1 MSTSIEAIQQQLRAE
16 GMDGWLFYD
25 HHRRDPLAY
34 AILGLPDS
42 LSASR
47 RWYYF
52 VPAEGEPRGMAHR
65 IEAHHLDTL
74 PGPKQ
79 LYSTWQEQRGAIEAM
94 LGNAR
99 RVAMQHSP
107 NCDIPYVA
115 MVDAGTVDLIRSLGI
130 EVLSSAN
137 LIQTFHAQ
145 LSEEQYQSHID
156 AGKIMD
162 RLRREAFALIGERL
176 RAGIAV
182 SEFEVKQFLLKG
194 FEQNG
199 LITDHGPIV
208 AVNDNASDPHYEPT
222 ADRCRPIET
231 ADLVLIDMWAR
242 SKKPQG
248 VYYDITWTGFCG
260 EQPPSDIQ
268 NVFEIVKGAR
278 DAGFVAVK
286 TRIDAGE
293 SPMGFEI
300 DDVVRAH
307 IRAAGYEKAFIHR
320 TGHSIGGSV
329 HGTGA
334 NIDNFETHDT
344 RPLLNNTCFSIEP
357 GIYLPAFG
365 IRSEFDVFIR
375 NGSANTTGEVQ
386 TALLRFGA
394 GI

>member
-176 RAGIAV
+176 RTGIAV

-242 SKKPQG
+242 SKEPQG

-260 EQPPSDIQ
+260 EQPPSEIQ

-300 DDVVRAH
+300 DDVVRGH

>member
-194 FEQNG
+194 FDQNG

-208 AVNDNASDPHYEPT
+208 AVNDNASDPHYEPM
-222 ADRCRPIET
+222 ADRCRPIDA

-300 DDVVRAH
+300 DDVVRGH

-329 HGTGA
+329 HSTGA

-386 TALLRFGA
+386 TALLRFGC

>member
-176 RAGIAV
+176 RTGIAV

-208 AVNDNASDPHYEPT
+208 AVNDNASDPHYEPM
-222 ADRCRPIET
+222 ADRCRPIDA

-242 SKKPQG
+242 SKEPQG

-300 DDVVRAH
+300 DDVVRGH

>member
-65 IEAHHLDTL
+65 IEAHHLDML

-115 MVDAGTVDLIRSLGI
+115 MVDAGTVDLIRSLGV

-162 RLRREAFALIGERL
+162 CLRREAFALIGERL

-222 ADRCRPIET
+222 ADRCRPIGT

-242 SKKPQG
+242 SKEPQG

-260 EQPPSDIQ
+260 EQPPSEIQ

-300 DDVVRAH
+300 DDVVRGH